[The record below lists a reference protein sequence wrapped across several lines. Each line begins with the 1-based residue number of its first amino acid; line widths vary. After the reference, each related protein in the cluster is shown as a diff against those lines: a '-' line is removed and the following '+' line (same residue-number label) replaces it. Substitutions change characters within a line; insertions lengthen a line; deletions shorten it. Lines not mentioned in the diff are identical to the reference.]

1 MKPQNVTSADWLE
14 YNALFALEHFLGHP
28 LFQRLFGRTEKT
40 LWASVDRHASSRS
53 AGEPFKIIEH
63 QGVSEE
69 PLYHPFQPEVF
80 RGAARDWACTKKW
93 TFEFFAQEYGDK
105 EVVITNN
112 VGLVGNGQK
121 TYETIKLRDYITQL
135 KAGSLKYLK
144 FSQMIHESSALQ
156 DDFNTGWL
164 LKFHRSQEFKKL
176 FFLFMGGKGTVT
188 PIHTALPPTVFVQIS
203 GIKKWHFY
211 PTNDRLFLGVRPDRR
226 SYYYTHANPSGE
238 TDPNFP
244 LLKHASRQE
253 LILYPGDVVWFPAL
267 CWHQVEN
274 VTDSIGVAYKF
285 FHIPSSMRSSKM
297 LTFLFFLATKPSLFH
312 SAVMARITKKEYI
325 FNTPQRY

>member
-1 MKPQNVTSADWLE
+1 MKPQNVTTADWLE
-14 YNALFALEHFLGHP
+14 YNTLFALEHVLGHRF
-28 LFQRLFGRTEKT
+28 FQRLLGSREKR
-40 LWASVDRHASSRS
+40 LWASVDRHAS
-53 AGEPFKIIEH
+53 AHAAEPFEIIEH
-63 QGVSEE
+63 EGESAE

-93 TFEFFAQEYGDK
+93 TFEFFAEEFGDR

-121 TYETIKLRDYITQL
+121 TYETIKLRDYIAQL
-135 KAGSLKYLK
+135 KAGSMKYLK

-156 DDFNTGWL
+156 EDFNTEWL
-164 LKFHRSQEFKKL
+164 LKFHRSHEFKKL

-188 PIHTALPPTVFVQIS
+188 PIHTALPPTVFVQVL
-203 GIKKWHFY
+203 GTKKWVFY

-226 SYYYTHANPSGE
+226 SYYYTHANPYDE
-238 TDPNFP
+238 ANPDFP
-244 LLKHASRQE
+244 LMKYARRQE
-253 LILYPGDVVWFPAL
+253 LILNAGDVVWFPAL

-285 FHIPSSMRSSKM
+285 FHIPSSLQSSKM
-297 LTFLFFLATKPSLFH
+297 LTTLFFLATKPSLIQ
-312 SAVMARITKKEYI
+312 SALMARITKREYI
-325 FNTPQRY
+325 FNTPQKY